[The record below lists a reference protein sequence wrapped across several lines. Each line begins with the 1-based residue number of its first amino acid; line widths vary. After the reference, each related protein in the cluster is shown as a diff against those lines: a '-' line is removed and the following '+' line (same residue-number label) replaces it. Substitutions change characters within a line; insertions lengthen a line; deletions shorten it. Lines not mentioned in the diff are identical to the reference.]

1 MLSFSAHCSI
11 GSRAANCPMLSH
23 IGMPGDGGGVGGG
36 DGLGDGGGGGG
47 GGGDGLG
54 DGGGG
59 DGGGGDGEAEGGGDG
74 VGDGGG
80 DGGGDGAGGREHP
93 MQIGTYP
100 LPEDPQP
107 MMLVFWWIRPHPAK
121 QPYISLPMSILPGD
135 LPQGSAPTYAGSSR
149 WQSRCIFSMSK
160 PSSAAAWLHSSLPV
174 INFTFAYCVPKLKSK
189 LHE

>member
-23 IGMPGDGGGVGGG
+23 IGMPGDGGGV
-36 DGLGDGGGGGG
+36 

-100 LPEDPQP
+100 LRE
-107 MMLVFWWIRPHPAK
+107 
-121 QPYISLPMSILPGD
+121 
-135 LPQGSAPTYAGSSR
+135 
-149 WQSRCIFSMSK
+149 
-160 PSSAAAWLHSSLPV
+160 
-174 INFTFAYCVPKLKSK
+174 N
-189 LHE
+189 